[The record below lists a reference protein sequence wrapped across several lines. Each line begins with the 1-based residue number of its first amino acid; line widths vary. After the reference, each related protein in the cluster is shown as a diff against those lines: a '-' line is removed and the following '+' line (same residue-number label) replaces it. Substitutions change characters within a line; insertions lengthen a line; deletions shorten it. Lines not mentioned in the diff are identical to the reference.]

1 MIRKAEFSDIP
12 RLAGLLKQLNDK
24 HIEIAPDSYR
34 APFFGYYELS
44 VESFL
49 TDDERYTV
57 FTEEQ
62 GGVITSYAAVQV
74 IDRER
79 AERVPARILY
89 IEHFVVGEEYRRQGC
104 GRRLFEFLKAYA
116 EESGCSL
123 IQLGAAAQNS
133 DALKFYESMGM
144 KPRSIKMEYRL

>member
-12 RLAGLLKQLNDK
+12 QLAKLLKELNDK

-49 TDDERYTV
+49 TDDERFSV
-57 FTEEQ
+57 FAEELD
-62 GGVITSYAAVQV
+62 GKLCSYAVVQI

-89 IEHFVVGEEYRRQGC
+89 VEHFVVGEEFRRQGC

-116 EESGCSL
+116 EENGCSL

-144 KPRSIKMEYRL
+144 KPRSIKLELKL